1 MSLIIRGENRKCT
14 WIKKNAFVLVFHLS
28 VAYVLFIRKDLV
40 NLPLEFVLMEYVL
53 SGRAAG

>member
-1 MSLIIRGENRKCT
+1 MHID
-14 WIKKNAFVLVFHLS
+14 KKNIFILEFHLS
-28 VAYVLFIRKDLV
+28 VAYVLFITKDLA

>member
-1 MSLIIRGENRKCT
+1 MHID
-14 WIKKNAFVLVFHLS
+14 KKNIFILEFHLS